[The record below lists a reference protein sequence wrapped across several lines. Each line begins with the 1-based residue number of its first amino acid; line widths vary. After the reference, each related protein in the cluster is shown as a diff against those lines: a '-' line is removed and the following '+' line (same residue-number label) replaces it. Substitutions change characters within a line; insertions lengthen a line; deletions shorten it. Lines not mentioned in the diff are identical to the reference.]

1 MGKPMAKWR
10 RTYESRMRASV
21 VTHYEKETEDG
32 FLLLAGKDGWAG
44 GFIWECQAE
53 GKVLSC
59 SKTHGSCPLRSL
71 RRGDGA
77 FALTD
82 LYGSIPPA
90 WYRAVFRDR
99 RIGLPILTFSA
110 RNATDGIGHA

>member
-59 SKTHGSCPLRSL
+59 SKTTTLKLAKEYAEFATTLKPEARERWNKRLMAHALFGRFAEVMEPLL
-71 RRGDGA
+71 
-77 FALTD
+77 
-82 LYGSIPPA
+82 
-90 WYRAVFRDR
+90 
-99 RIGLPILTFSA
+99 
-110 RNATDGIGHA
+110 